1 MKELIA
7 WKSKVNR
14 LPLILYGARQVGKT
28 YILKEF
34 AQKCYSDYVYI
45 NFEQM
50 TFAKEIFEKELLPD
64 KIIFQLEMYLKTSII
79 PEQTLIILDEIQVCE
94 RALTSLKYFAEQ
106 ADDYHIVAA
115 GSLLGVAINR
125 EKYSFPVG
133 KVEMLNLFPL
143 DFEEFL
149 WELNGKSLSEN
160 IRKNVLSGEPLPT
173 FMHEEALELYKI
185 YLVTGGMPAAVL
197 DYSRN
202 RNFENVRQIQENII
216 NSYISDMAKYAS
228 ASETAKIRIAYDSLP
243 TQLAKENKKFQF
255 KLLKKGASVSNF
267 GVALD
272 WLELAKIIIKCKKVE
287 QIKKPLEGYID
298 LSSFKLYMGDIGLL
312 TYKAGLIP
320 EDLMTNSN
328 EISEYRGGLTENYVA
343 QALLTNKYSL
353 YYWESDGKAEIDF
366 VIVKDNKIIPV
377 EVKSNDNVRTRSL
390 SVFCQRFEPE
400 YSIRIS
406 SKNIGVENNI
416 RSIPLYAVFCI

>member
-160 IRKNVLSGEPLPT
+160 IRKNVLSGYPLPT
-173 FMHEEALELYKI
+173 FMHDE
-185 YLVTGGMPAAVL
+185 
-197 DYSRN
+197 
-202 RNFENVRQIQENII
+202 
-216 NSYISDMAKYAS
+216 
-228 ASETAKIRIAYDSLP
+228 SL
-243 TQLAKENKKFQF
+243 
-255 KLLKKGASVSNF
+255 
-267 GVALD
+267 
-272 WLELAKIIIKCKKVE
+272 
-287 QIKKPLEGYID
+287 
-298 LSSFKLYMGDIGLL
+298 
-312 TYKAGLIP
+312 
-320 EDLMTNSN
+320 
-328 EISEYRGGLTENYVA
+328 
-343 QALLTNKYSL
+343 
-353 YYWESDGKAEIDF
+353 
-366 VIVKDNKIIPV
+366 
-377 EVKSNDNVRTRSL
+377 
-390 SVFCQRFEPE
+390 
-400 YSIRIS
+400 
-406 SKNIGVENNI
+406 
-416 RSIPLYAVFCI
+416 

>member
-1 MKELIA
+1 MKDLIA

-34 AQKCYSDYVYI
+34 AQKYYSDYVYI

-50 TFAKEIFEKELLPD
+50 TFAKEIFEKELFPD

-106 ADDYHIVAA
+106 ADDYNVVAA

-133 KVEMLNLFPL
+133 KIEMLNLFPL

-173 FMHEEALELYKI
+173 FMHEEALELYRT
-185 YLVTGGMPAAVL
+185 YLVTGGMPAAIL
-197 DYSRN
+197 DYSKN

-243 TQLAKENKKFQF
+243 AQLAKENKKFQF

-312 TYKAGLIP
+312 TYKAGLMP

-343 QALLTNKYSL
+343 QALLTNKYAL
-353 YYWESDGKAEIDF
+353 YYWESEGKAEIDF
-366 VIVKDNKIIPV
+366 VILRDNKIIPV
-377 EVKSNDNVRTRSL
+377 EVKSNDNVRARSL

-406 SKNIGVENNI
+406 TKNIGVENNI
-416 RSIPLYAVFCI
+416 RSIPLYAAFCI